1 MKRSEEGIDKEEK
14 LLNLTAL
21 TEETLNDE
29 NNKQKLKKL
38 KKGEE
43 ASSKEVELLKI
54 RVWKTLPY
62 LFRKSKKTFPF

>member
-1 MKRSEEGIDKEEK
+1 MKRSEEGIDKEKK

-29 NNKQKLKKL
+29 SNKQKLKKL

-43 ASSKEVELLKI
+43 ASSKEVELFK
-54 RVWKTLPY
+54 RREFYVEW
-62 LFRKSKKTFPF
+62 

>member
-1 MKRSEEGIDKEEK
+1 MKRSEDGIDKEKK

-21 TEETLNDE
+21 TEETLNDQ

-43 ASSKEVELLKI
+43 ASSKEVELFK
-54 RVWKTLPY
+54 RREFYVEW
-62 LFRKSKKTFPF
+62 

>member
-1 MKRSEEGIDKEEK
+1 MKRSEEGIDKEKK

-43 ASSKEVELLKI
+43 ASSKEVELFK
-54 RVWKTLPY
+54 RREFYVEW
-62 LFRKSKKTFPF
+62 

>member
-1 MKRSEEGIDKEEK
+1 MKRSEEGIDKEKK

-21 TEETLNDE
+21 TEETLNDQ

-43 ASSKEVELLKI
+43 ASSKEVELFK
-54 RVWKTLPY
+54 RREFYVEW
-62 LFRKSKKTFPF
+62 

>member
-43 ASSKEVELLKI
+43 ASSKEVELFK
-54 RVWKTLPY
+54 RREFYVEW
-62 LFRKSKKTFPF
+62 